1 MHTSTSVALLAT
13 LDAVLAETAI
23 FSLATRAGDIAV
35 VRHDYLPEREAIR
48 TRIYDCCGLVAD
60 RERDLIGDCVSCGTT
75 AQAVSDLTALVDSE
89 AYDALCYIP
98 PLGGDPIALASGLTD
113 AAASAGT
120 FHLSTVA
127 SLLDPHQV
135 HEDFFA
141 THSCGERGLH
151 AANAEASVG
160 EALLT
165 QVSYADV
172 LIPHGNCPAGLELV
186 EHLRAHSTLLATD
199 LHQRDLTDLLF
210 AGHHDALT
218 AFSRIDP
225 AVAQPWGGPSEHG
238 TWTLDLS
245 SARPFHPARLLEN
258 LLELASGPLIHR
270 GRFWVPTRPHTICSW
285 EGAGGQVSVGVVGTL
300 PGAHPTTRLAI
311 TGCGSERERLQRAF
325 ENSLLTDVEW
335 EGGIDAFAAMDD
347 DLEPWLGAR

>member
-13 LDAVLAETAI
+13 LDPVLAESAT
-23 FSLATRAGDIAV
+23 FSLATRASTIAV
-35 VRHDYLPEREAIR
+35 LRHDYQPANDTIR
-48 TRIYDCCGLVAD
+48 IRLYDHRGIVND
-60 RERDLIGDCVSCGTT
+60 RETPLLGDCVSCATV
-75 AQAVSDLTALVDSE
+75 AQATSDLTAL
-89 AYDALCYIP
+89 ANTGPYRQLCYLP
-98 PLGGDPIALASGLTD
+98 PLGADPIALASGLGD
-113 AAASAGT
+113 AAARAGT
-120 FHLSTVA
+120 FHLAAVA

-151 AANAEASVG
+151 AASAEASVG

-172 LIPHGNCPAGLELV
+172 VIAHGQCPAGLELV
-186 EHLRAHSTLLATD
+186 EHLRAHSTLMATD
-199 LHQRDLTDLLF
+199 LHQGDLTDLLF
-210 AGHHDALT
+210 SGRHDALD

-225 AVAQPWGGPSEHG
+225 AATQPWGGPSEHG

-245 SARPFHPARLLEN
+245 SARPFHPARFLEN
-258 LLELASGPLIHR
+258 LVELAAGPLIHR

-285 EGAGGQVSVGVVGTL
+285 EGAGGQVAVGVVGKL
-300 PGAHPTTRLAI
+300 PNTYPTTRLAI
-311 TGCGSERERLQRAF
+311 TGCGQERERLERAF
-325 ENSLLTDVEW
+325 ANSLLTDAEW
-335 EGGIDAFAAMDD
+335 EGGIAAFADMDD